1 MGRYHSDEGQ
11 LEEGE
16 QALDDNYP
24 RSAKRNVDQPRRTP
38 IRRKDKLREEEVEM
52 KPKAKRNQ
60 KKIQN
65 RLKYDWQGE

>member
-1 MGRYHSDEGQ
+1 MGRYHIDEGQ
-11 LEEGE
+11 LEEGD
-16 QALDDNYP
+16 QAFDDNYP